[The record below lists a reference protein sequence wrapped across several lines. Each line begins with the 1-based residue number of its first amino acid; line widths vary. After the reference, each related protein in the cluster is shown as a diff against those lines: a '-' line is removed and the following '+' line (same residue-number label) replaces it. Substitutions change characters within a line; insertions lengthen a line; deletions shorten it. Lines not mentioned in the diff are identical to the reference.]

1 MVVLGCVANEGYV
14 NRPEEVEEFCIFNRS
29 QSACSSAIAVGTLC
43 FLCSSAFLLLDVY
56 FPQISGVKDRKKA
69 VMADILVSGGAPP
82 PAGNS
87 HHRLRGRRLTLR
99 FFLQLCGPWSGSWT
113 SASWPI
119 SGSAPSWR
127 TTP

>member
-29 QSACSSAIAVGTLC
+29 QSACSSAVAVGTLC

-69 VMADILVSGGAPP
+69 VMADILVSGGALPP
-82 PAGNS
+82 PGNFQLHLWGAPS
-87 HHRLRGRRLTLR
+87 DRGVV
-99 FFLQLCGPWSGSWT
+99 LQLSGPWSGSWT

-119 SGSAPSWR
+119 SGSGPSRR